1 LALELP
7 PSPAA
12 DWRPPMKASAATT
25 RKVNATVADRRYSQS
40 MKVQVEKKPESIST
54 LKIELPAKEVSK
66 EWDAIANSFARFAK
80 IPGYRPGKAPRA
92 VVDKRFRKEIQDE
105 VTKKLVSKS
114 YREAIEQKKLRVA
127 SLTNLED
134 VQFGEDKSMRFQAT
148 VVTAPEFKLPD
159 YKNISVQ
166 LPDTKVT
173 EEEINATLERLR
185 DQTADFVDAPDR
197 PAQME
202 DFVVIDFE
210 GTMEGKPISEISP
223 NASKNLHGGKK
234 FWLRLARDNFLP
246 KFSEQ
251 VDGQRKEET
260 RTVTVDF
267 PADFLLKELGGK
279 QASYDVTLREIKE
292 KVLPEVNDEFAA
304 KLLRGKTLADL
315 RHTIEHDLEHEK
327 EHQVEHAKE
336 EQIINFLHENTKFDI
351 PPPLLRNETKRAL
364 TELVQRNRARGI
376 PDEMLKEKE
385 KELIETAAKVA
396 YHRLKTNFILER
408 IAEQERV
415 EVTREDVDR
424 RIRHEAQHYNISSDK
439 MRKELEDHDGLNA
452 LAEQILLGKV
462 LDFLKANVSVQP
474 VSEEKK

>member
-1 LALELP
+1 MPHDCAQL
-7 PSPAA
+7 SVAA
-12 DWRPPMKASAATT
+12 R
-25 RKVNATVADRRYSQS
+25 
-40 MKVQVEKKPESIST
+40 MKVQVEKKPESVST
-54 LKIELPAKEVSK
+54 LKIELPAEEVSK
-66 EWDAIANSFARFAK
+66 EWDAVANSFARFAK

-92 VVDKRFRKEIQDE
+92 VVDKRFRKEIQEE

-134 VQFGEDKSMRFQAT
+134 VQFGDDKSMKFQAT
-148 VVTAPEFKLPD
+148 IVTAPEFKLPD
-159 YKNISVQ
+159 YKSIKVE
-166 LPDTKVT
+166 LPDKKVT
-173 EEEINATLERLR
+173 DAEIDATLERLR

-210 GTMEGKPISEISP
+210 GTIEGKPMSEIAP

-234 FWLRLARDNFLP
+234 FWVRLAPDNFLP
-246 KFSEQ
+246 KFCEQ
-251 VDGQRKEET
+251 LVGQKKDEA

-267 PADFLLKELGGK
+267 PADFLVKELATK
-279 QASYDVTLREIKE
+279 QASYNVTLLEIKE
-292 KVLPEVNDEFAA
+292 KVLPEINDEFAG
-304 KLLRGKTLADL
+304 KLLPGKPLSEL
-315 RHTIEHDLEHEK
+315 RHQIEHDLEHEK

-336 EQIINFLHENTKFDI
+336 EQIIKYLHEKTKFDV

-385 KELIETAAKVA
+385 KELIETAGSVA

-408 IAEQERV
+408 IAEQEKI
-415 EVTREDVDR
+415 EVTREDVDH

-439 MRKELEDHDGLNA
+439 MRKELEEHDGLNA
-452 LAEQILLGKV
+452 LAEQILLGKT

-474 VSEEKK
+474 VSEDQKK

>member
-1 LALELP
+1 
-7 PSPAA
+7 
-12 DWRPPMKASAATT
+12 
-25 RKVNATVADRRYSQS
+25 
-40 MKVQVEKKPESIST
+40 MKVQVEKKPESVST
-54 LKIELPAKEVSK
+54 LKIELPADEVSK
-66 EWDAIANSFARFAK
+66 EWDAIANSFAKFAK

-134 VQFGEDKSMRFQAT
+134 VQFGEDKSMRYEAT
-148 VVTAPEFKLPD
+148 IVTAPEFKLPD
-159 YKNISVQ
+159 YKKILVQ

-185 DQTADFVDAPDR
+185 DQTADFVDVPERA
-197 PAQME
+197 AQME

-210 GTMEGKPISEISP
+210 GTVDGKPVSEVAP
-223 NASKNLHGGKK
+223 NASKNLHGGKR
-234 FWLRLARDNFLP
+234 FWVRLAPDNFLP
-246 KFSEQ
+246 KFCEQ
-251 VDGQRKEET
+251 IVGQKKEET

-267 PADFLLKELGGK
+267 PADFLVKELAGK
-279 QASYDVTLREIKE
+279 QGSYSVTLREIKQ

-304 KLLRGKTLADL
+304 KLLPGKSLADL

-336 EQIINFLHENTKFDI
+336 EQVIKFLHEKTKFEI

-385 KELIETAAKVA
+385 KELIEGAAQVA

-408 IAEQERV
+408 IAEQEKIQ
-415 EVTREDVDR
+415 VTREDVDH
-424 RIRHEAQHYNISSDK
+424 RIRHEAQHYNISADK
-439 MRKELEDHDGLNA
+439 MRKELEEHDGLNA
-452 LAEQILLGKV
+452 MAEQILLGKT
-462 LDFLKANVSVQP
+462 LDFLKADVSVQP
-474 VSEEKK
+474 ISDTEKK